1 MSAQPAEQNVSARE
15 RNERRRRGRILRA
28 AAALA
33 ARGGLENVHMRDVA
47 DRADVALATLYRY
60 YPSKTHL
67 MVAVLAAEIASL
79 DESIRRR
86 PLVGEGPGERAAAVL
101 VRTARWIMREPDLAD
116 AMLRAANSADAS
128 VVDWR
133 SAVQDRLTSVVLYS
147 AYGPDAAEEPGERS
161 RLLARALHEVWT
173 QELVLLLHGSTTLD
187 ELETTINEVAPRLLD
202 ERPAAPQA

>member
-1 MSAQPAEQNVSARE
+1 VSAHHAEQHLTARE
-15 RNERRRRGRILRA
+15 RNERRRRERIIRA

-33 ARGGLENVHMRDVA
+33 ARGGLESVHMRDVA
-47 DRADVALATLYRY
+47 ERADVALATLYRY

-67 MVAVLAAEIASL
+67 MVAVLAEEIASL
-79 DESIRRR
+79 DASIRRR
-86 PLVGEGPGERAAAVL
+86 PLLGDGPGERAAGVL
-101 VRTARWIMREPDLAD
+101 VRTARWILREPELAD

-147 AYGPDAAEEPGERS
+147 AYGPETAESPSDRA

-173 QELVLLLHGSTTLD
+173 QELVLLLHGSTTLED
-187 ELETTINEVAPRLLD
+187 LERTISEVAPRLLD
-202 ERPAAPQA
+202 DAPAQD